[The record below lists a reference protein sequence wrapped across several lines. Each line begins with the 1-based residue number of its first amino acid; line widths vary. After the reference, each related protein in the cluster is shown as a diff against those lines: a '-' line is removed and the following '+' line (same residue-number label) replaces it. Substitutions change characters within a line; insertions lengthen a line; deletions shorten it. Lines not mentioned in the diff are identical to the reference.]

1 MQGGARG
8 ALAQAARQRQEF
20 DDANRLLRSDAVSYL
35 QPFFNEAERR
45 HPRQTRNIDKR
56 VKELKEKTIEVM
68 RERLKPLM
76 GDENVEKLVKKVTL
90 VQIKGCYQFARD
102 KEEDELEKKPKV
114 EESQSRRREQ
124 EEKVR
129 RRT

>member
-1 MQGGARG
+1 MHGGARG

-45 HPRQTRNIDKR
+45 HPGQTRNIDKR
-56 VKELKEKTIEVM
+56 VKELKEKTVEMM

-76 GDENVEKLVKKVTL
+76 GDENVERLVKKVTA
-90 VQIKGCYQFARD
+90 VQIKGCYQLARD
-102 KEEDELEKKPKV
+102 KEKGAR
-114 EESQSRRREQ
+114 EEAKGVGGTETKEGAREGG
-124 EEKVR
+124 
-129 RRT
+129 T